1 LPAGSAAPDHAR
13 VQRTHIDGVP
23 VLHLPGPRRTTIAL
37 VFGVGVRDETFAT
50 RETTHLVEH
59 LVMGALPK
67 SSLQRNATT
76 GIGTTDF
83 HASGRPEAV
92 AAFVEQVCGALR
104 ALSLA
109 RIDAEIGVLQAED
122 CSGVGGF
129 VESMLAQRY
138 GLTGPG
144 VAWPGGPGPHYLRD
158 EDVLDHARRWFVAE
172 NAVLVCHGELPDG
185 LRLDLPHGPRPPHAQ
200 AALRPQRA
208 ASWSKSWAAGVGLM
222 VSADGPWDPALRLAL
237 DVVRDRVQDVARTE
251 RGLSYSSGLAVAEFT
266 AGHRE
271 LVLAVDA
278 REGQEGAV
286 AGIVWDSWRS
296 LCADGPRAEE
306 LAHVVDE
313 VREELDGADP
323 DDLALGDLYEAAT
336 AHLLDLESRPNA
348 SLVEGYLAVT
358 PEQVRDAARAVWSSA
373 VLQVPEWS
381 SFEGLPGL
389 ERWRACGWAAE
400 VPAGRTLR
408 PSALVRMLPGP
419 AKRRRVV
426 LADHGIA
433 HQDDDGDVHVVP
445 WGELDTVFRQAEV
458 KDEKGKVQD
467 GGALVVIGRNACMF
481 RVDDDSFG
489 TKAVEAAAAHVRKHA
504 PGLRWPS
511 ERPQQWQQ
519 QWPQPQWTGA

>member
-1 LPAGSAAPDHAR
+1 M
-13 VQRTHIDGVP
+13 
-23 VLHLPGPRRTTIAL
+23 AL

-83 HASGRPEAV
+83 HATGRPEAV
-92 AAFVEQVCGALR
+92 AAFVEQVCGAIR
-104 ALSLA
+104 ELSLQ

-144 VAWPGGPGPHYLRD
+144 VAWPGGPGPHFLRD
-158 EDVLDHARRWFVAE
+158 EDVLAHARRWFVAE
-172 NAVLVCHGELPDG
+172 NAVLVCHGELPEG
-185 LRLDLPHGPRPPHAQ
+185 LRLDLPHGPRPVHAE
-200 AALRPQRA
+200 AVLRSQRA

-222 VSADGPWDPALRLAL
+222 VSADGAWDPALRLAL
-237 DVVRDRVQDVARTE
+237 DVVRERVQDVARVE
-251 RGLSYSSGLAVAEFT
+251 RGLSYSSGVAVLEFE

-286 AGIVWDSWRS
+286 AGIVWDAWRS
-296 LCADGPRAEE
+296 LCADGPRADEV
-306 LAHVVDE
+306 AHVVDE

-323 DDLALGDLYEAAT
+323 DDLASGDLHEAA
-336 AHLLDLESRPNA
+336 AAQLLGLESRPNA
-348 SLVEGYLAVT
+348 SLLDSYLAVT
-358 PEQVRDAARAVWSSA
+358 AEQVRDAARAVWTSA
-373 VLQVPEWS
+373 LLQVPEWS
-381 SFEGLPGL
+381 TFEGLPGL
-389 ERWRACGWAAE
+389 ERWRACGWAPE

-419 AKRRRVV
+419 AKKRRVV
-426 LADHGIA
+426 LSDHGIA
-433 HQDDDGDVHVVP
+433 HQDDDGDVHVIS
-445 WGELDTVFRQAEV
+445 WGDLDTVFRQGEV

-489 TKAVEAAAAHVRKHA
+489 TKAVETASAHVRRHV
-504 PGLRWPS
+504 PGLRWPA
-511 ERPQQWQQ
+511 ERV
-519 QWPQPQWTGA
+519 PQWTRPQWAGA